1 MKSGLP
7 FEQLRKVLELEQSK
21 GYEDKA
27 VIGGLD
33 SFLSQLGPAVNE
45 LPGLPSPGYKSL
57 DKQRR
62 QKWVEDALRSVR
74 GEKPQREKPRQRKP
88 QQQRPVR
95 LPPTSKSGFLDS
107 PITAV
112 KGVNS
117 RVSPRLHRLGL
128 ATVRDL
134 LYFFPRRHI
143 DYSSSVSISELVPET
158 EQTVLAQIWGASS
171 KKSSRGMWITEAL
184 VGDDTG
190 MMQVTWFNQP
200 YLERKLAPNSRIA
213 MIGKAKIWKGNKVF
227 QPSSFEVLDQ
237 DSSLEGALVPVYPL
251 TEGVYPRQLRRIVR
265 RALDVGLSH
274 LKEFLPEE
282 VRSRAGLMGLAEAI
296 WQAHY
301 PDNETSRDAARHRL
315 AFDELLLVQVGLLT
329 KKHQRREANVGVKL
343 DSDPGYVERFLSSLS
358 FELTQAQRR
367 TLQEIQQDL
376 ARERPMSRLLQGDV
390 GSGKTIVA
398 VAGMLQAVASGCQAA
413 LMAPTEVVAEQHF
426 RNVCGM
432 LGGGEGAL
440 VRSCSFALPRPIT
453 VGLLMGSSAEKD
465 KKELYH
471 RAAEGD
477 IDILIGTHA
486 LIQKKLK
493 FHELG
498 LAVVDEQHRFGVMQR
513 LELRQKGRS
522 PHVLVM
528 SATPIPRTLALTL
541 YGDLDVSLID
551 ELPPGR
557 QEIKTRWLGPEQRQ
571 SGYEF
576 VRKQVGLGH
585 QAFIICPLI
594 EESESIESRA
604 ATQEYERL
612 SKEVFPDL
620 KLGLLHGRM
629 SASEKTEVMDR
640 FRSGELDILVSTT
653 VLEVGVDV
661 PNATVMVVEGAD
673 RFGLSQL
680 HQLRGRVWRSSYQ
693 SYCILLSDQPSDA
706 ARERLS
712 IMENTHNG
720 FRLAEEDL
728 KIRGPGEFFG
738 TRQSGLP
745 ELKMAQLTD
754 MELLAVTQKEAGSIV
769 ESDPQ
774 LEKVEH
780 RALADEVARLW
791 QRADG

>member
-1 MKSGLP
+1 MKSEP
-7 FEQLRKVLELEQSK
+7 PVERLRKILERERST
-21 GYEDKA
+21 GYNDWA
-27 VIGGLD
+27 VFGGLD
-33 SFLSQLGPAVNE
+33 SSLSELGSAVNG
-45 LPGLPSPGYKSL
+45 LPRLPSPSYKAL
-57 DKQRR
+57 DKGRR
-62 QKWVEDALRSVR
+62 RRWIEAALRSIQ
-74 GEKPQREKPRQRKP
+74 GQKP
-88 QQQRPVR
+88 
-95 LPPTSKSGFLDS
+95 GFLDS
-107 PITAV
+107 PITV
-112 KGVNS
+112 IKGVGPK
-117 RVSPRLHRLGL
+117 VSPKLHRLGL

-143 DYSSSVSISELVPET
+143 DYSSSVSISELVPEV
-158 EQTVLAQIWGASS
+158 EQTVIVQIWTVSS
-171 KKSSRGMWITEAL
+171 RKSSRGMWITEAV
-184 VGDDTG
+184 VGDETG

-200 YLERKLAPNSRIA
+200 HLERKLTPNSWIA
-213 MIGKAKIWKGNKVF
+213 MIGKTKIWKGSKVF
-227 QPSSFEVLDQ
+227 QPNSFELLDN
-237 DSSLEGALVPVYPL
+237 SLEGGLVPVYPL
-251 TEGVYPRQLRRIVR
+251 TEGLHSQQMRRIVR
-265 RALDVGLSH
+265 QALDLGLPH
-274 LKEFLPEE
+274 IEDFLPEGIRKR
-282 VRSRAGLMGLAEAI
+282 VGLMGLAEAI

-301 PDNETSRDAARHRL
+301 PDSEKSRDAARHRL
-315 AFDELLLVQVGLLT
+315 AFDELLLMQVGLLI
-329 KKHQRREANVGVKL
+329 KKHRRREANVGVKL
-343 DSDPGYVERFLSSLS
+343 DSDMGYVESFLSSLP

-367 TLQEIQQDL
+367 ALQEIQEDL
-376 ARERPMSRLLQGDV
+376 ARKRPMNRLLQGDV
-390 GSGKTIVA
+390 GSGKTVVA
-398 VAGMLQAVASGCQAA
+398 VASMLQAVASGCQAA
-413 LMAPTEVVAEQHF
+413 LMAPTEVIAEQHF

-432 LGGGEGAL
+432 LGGGEGGL
-440 VRSCSFALPRPIT
+440 IRPCSFATPRPIK
-453 VGLLMGSSAEKD
+453 VGLLVGSSSEKD
-465 KKELYH
+465 KKEIH
-471 RAAEGD
+471 RRTASGD

-493 FHELG
+493 FHKLA

-557 QEIKTRWLGPEQRQ
+557 QEIKTRWLSPEQRQ

-576 VRKQVGLGH
+576 VRKQVRLGR

-594 EESESIESRA
+594 EESETIDSRA

-620 KLGLLHGRM
+620 RLGLLHGRM
-629 SASEKTEVMDR
+629 PASEKTEVMDR
-640 FRSGELDILVSTT
+640 FRNGELDILVSTT

-706 ARERLS
+706 ARKRLS
-712 IMENTHNG
+712 RMEDTYNG
-720 FRLAEEDL
+720 FCLAEEDL
-728 KIRGPGEFFG
+728 KLRGPGEFFG

-754 MELLAVTQKEAGSIV
+754 MELLAITQKEAGKIV
-769 ESDPQ
+769 ESDPW
-774 LEKVEH
+774 LEKPEH
-780 RALADEVARLW
+780 QALANEVARLW
-791 QRADG
+791 KRAGED